1 MIVVLAIS
9 ALLFLGTVGYLIKN
23 AAGIAELFAKRP
35 VEAEPGDLID
45 GPVRARRAS
54 RAAIVTA
61 LALHVLGLVGLV
73 VAALV
78 AVGALVFFSFGRI
91 DRLVTQQAST
101 EVSSVLANAALGR
114 ELSLVLAR
122 LNQLGLACRNERA
135 PADLLRLTGG
145 QLADIAR

>member
-61 LALHVLGLVGLV
+61 LALHVLGLVGLIGS
-73 VAALV
+73 AAV
-78 AVGALVFFSFGRI
+78 MTGMMAE
-91 DRLVTQQAST
+91 DHPD
-101 EVSSVLANAALGR
+101 
-114 ELSLVLAR
+114 
-122 LNQLGLACRNERA
+122 GL
-135 PADLLRLTGG
+135 PADMNP
-145 QLADIAR
+145 IAQEGNG

>member
-35 VEAEPGDLID
+35 FEAEPGDLID

-61 LALHVLGLVGLV
+61 LALHLLGLIGLVGS
-73 VAALV
+73 AAV
-78 AVGALVFFSFGRI
+78 MTGMMAE
-91 DRLVTQQAST
+91 DHPD
-101 EVSSVLANAALGR
+101 
-114 ELSLVLAR
+114 
-122 LNQLGLACRNERA
+122 GL
-135 PADLLRLTGG
+135 PADMNP
-145 QLADIAR
+145 IAQEGNG

>member
-35 VEAEPGDLID
+35 VEAEPGDLIN

-54 RAAIVTA
+54 RAAVVTA

-73 VAALV
+73 GSAAVMTGMMAEDHPDSRRGFDTNGL
-78 AVGALVFFSFGRI
+78 GAQRH
-91 DRLVTQQAST
+91 
-101 EVSSVLANAALGR
+101 AALGVDPHGG
-114 ELSLVLAR
+114 S
-122 LNQLGLACRNERA
+122 QA
-135 PADLLRLTGG
+135 PDKGPPGAVGSW
-145 QLADIAR
+145 A

>member
-35 VEAEPGDLID
+35 AEAEPGDLID

-73 VAALV
+73 GSAAV
-78 AVGALVFFSFGRI
+78 MTGMMAE
-91 DRLVTQQAST
+91 DHPD
-101 EVSSVLANAALGR
+101 
-114 ELSLVLAR
+114 
-122 LNQLGLACRNERA
+122 GL
-135 PADLLRLTGG
+135 PADMNS
-145 QLADIAR
+145 IAQEGNG